1 MDPQELYLLSL
12 KTGKQLPEQL
22 HNHMLLWSFD
32 DNHSWV
38 VKNYLE
44 WAEHCNRRDEQTER
58 LKERMESMEKMDRA
72 LNLAAILSAILL
84 SAALV
89 ISGKM

>member
-1 MDPQELYLLSL
+1 MFSIR
-12 KTGKQLPEQL
+12 TGKKLPEQL

-38 VKNYLE
+38 VKHYLE
-44 WAEHCNRRDEQTER
+44 WVEHCNRREEQTGR
-58 LKERMESMEKMDRA
+58 LKERMESMEKMNRT

-84 SAALV
+84 AAALV